1 MDKIVPVWNKL
12 LLQNIDHLIPNSM
25 GFFLFVFLIIKF
37 FTDMLSDTLKN
48 AVWWF
53 HDNIYDVSIL
63 WESFRL
69 CDFITIAISDLH
81 V

>member
-12 LLQNIDHLIPNSM
+12 LLQNIDYLIP
-25 GFFLFVFLIIKF
+25 VFLIIKF

-48 AVWWF
+48 TVWWF
-53 HDNIYDVSIL
+53 HENIYDVSIL

>member
-12 LLQNIDHLIPNSM
+12 LLQNIDYLIP
-25 GFFLFVFLIIKF
+25 VFLIIKF

-48 AVWWF
+48 TVWWF
-53 HDNIYDVSIL
+53 HENIYDVSIL

-69 CDFITIAISDLH
+69 CNFITIAISDLH